1 MYSDTNPKAEK
12 VQIELI
18 RKASVAERISLVRSL
33 TQTTVQLARRAIKR
47 ANPNLSDREI
57 DILFVEIHYG
67 TQLADRLRE
76 YFMKSTS

>member
-1 MYSDTNPKAEK
+1 MYSDTNLKAEK

-33 TQTTVQLARRAIKR
+33 TQTTVQMARRAIKR
-47 ANPNLSDREI
+47 ANPNMSDREI

-67 TQLADRLRE
+67 TRLADRLRE
-76 YFMKSTS
+76 YFMKSSP